1 MIETITFPHLK
12 RFYETHDFE
21 LAIRQVKFG
30 ESAAISH
37 VNIRFGRNCQLL
49 ADVTLKLLC
58 LCHHVVSLGKTLTLT
73 FESNSCRCFTFLDR
87 CGFFHS
93 LPQDVVIIPYRKPK
107 AQDASIA
114 FAGKSENLLE
124 IRAVSAT
131 DPNKNRPIPGQLTD
145 TLGAL
150 IKTDCETFLSNIQTI
165 VSEFCSNVPE
175 HSKVSTPGFVY
186 MHHYPGS
193 GNIYICIADLGV
205 GLLTSLREGL
215 QLRNH
220 WAKDLPD
227 QNLILEMF
235 NQGLSRK
242 HDGRGTGLN
251 RAANI
256 AIQFGGR
263 LHVRLDRHVIDL
275 YPNGNRFEAT
285 ASATALMSTDCFL
298 AKGTHITLCFS
309 RAKL

>member
-1 MIETITFPHLK
+1 MIETIHFPYQK
-12 RFYETHDFE
+12 RFYDASAFE
-21 LAIRQVKFG
+21 RVIKPLQF
-30 ESAAISH
+30 SHSSDISH
-37 VNIRFGRNCQLL
+37 VEIKLGRDCKLL
-49 ADVTLKLLC
+49 ADATMKLLC
-58 LCHHVVSLGKTLTLT
+58 FCHHVVSLDKTLTLI
-73 FESNSCRCFTFLDR
+73 FESDSCGCFTFLDR

-114 FAGKSENLLE
+114 FAGQSENLLE
-124 IRAVSAT
+124 IRKVSAT

-145 TLGAL
+145 ALGAL

-227 QNLILEMF
+227 QSLILEMF

-275 YPNGNRFEAT
+275 YPNGNRFEAAAT
-285 ASATALMSTDCFL
+285 ATALMSTDCFL